1 MLNQREELVRLSKSS
16 DNTISTP
23 VSGIVTY
30 KLDGLE
36 DKIDFTNLRNF
47 SSADINSLIG
57 SYSGSS
63 NNEFGIK
70 VIDNFNVYLIAK
82 TPVGDSSDY
91 IAEGRNYKIRI
102 ADIENQVVT
111 VTLVKNIQEG
121 GYNYSIFKMNND
133 VDNVVDFRA
142 MSCEIIWKSYSGLA
156 VPLTSISRNEEKGYD
171 YVRMVFGTKYVEV
184 PINIVRKSDSIAIVS
199 NFTKEQYQ
207 EFGLEKECTVEL
219 YDELVIE

>member
-1 MLNQREELVRLSKSS
+1 MDLKTRQILQ
-16 DNTISTP
+16 I
-23 VSGIVTY
+23 
-30 KLDGLE
+30 
-36 DKIDFTNLRNF
+36 
-47 SSADINSLIG
+47 
-57 SYSGSS
+57 YSGSS